1 MKKIIFTSV
10 LALVVVFSTQAQER
24 NQRMRGMQD
33 DRSAEE
39 IAKSRTERLDKTLK
53 FTEAQKEKVYAL
65 ELEKAERFKENRK
78 ENKRNREDW
87 RKQAEN
93 DRQALEKILTDEQK
107 EIIKESRMSN
117 RRGRHMQRGAKDTKK
132 ENMRQR
138 NRSEKH

>member
-10 LALVVVFSTQAQER
+10 LALVVLFSTQAQER

-39 IAKSRTERLDKTLK
+39 IAKSRTERLDKPLK

-65 ELEKAERFKENRK
+65 ELEKAERVKENRK
-78 ENKRNREDW
+78 ENKRNREDR

-93 DRQALEKILTDEQK
+93 DHQALEKILTDEQK

-117 RRGRHMQRGAKDTKK
+117 RREIGRASCRKREKKK
-132 ENMRQR
+132 EVERT
-138 NRSEKH
+138 